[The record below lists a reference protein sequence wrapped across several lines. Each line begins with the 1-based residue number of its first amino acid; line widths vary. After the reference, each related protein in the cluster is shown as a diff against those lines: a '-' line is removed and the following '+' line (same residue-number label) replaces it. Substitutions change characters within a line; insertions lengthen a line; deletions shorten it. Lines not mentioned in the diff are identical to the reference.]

1 MALILLQAHEH
12 DCISLDSMPKFRI
25 NRMTHTHTHQLR
37 KQKNLLVAL
46 HGIFLA
52 HWLEFEKEF
61 QFSLLSQTCL
71 IIDESFGLSM
81 PQALISRNSAQDCP
95 SSPVKGENI
104 SVKMCSYI

>member
-1 MALILLQAHEH
+1 MALILLQAHEY
-12 DCISLDSMPKFRI
+12 DCVPLDSMPKLRI
-25 NRMTHTHTHQLR
+25 NRMTHTHQLR

-52 HWLEFEKEF
+52 QWLEFEEF

-81 PQALISRNSAQDCP
+81 PQALISRSSAQDCLN
-95 SSPVKGENI
+95 SAVRDESTF
-104 SVKMCSYI
+104 VKMCSHI